1 MQDAALLL
9 AGRYELGPVLG
20 EGGMAKVHR
29 AIDQTLHRP
38 VAVKIL
44 APPYDRDP
52 GYVERFRREAHAA
65 ARLNHP
71 NIVTVFDCGEDAG
84 MEFIVMELVEGETL
98 SARLRRGG
106 PMPPEQVVSVGAAI
120 ASALAEAHARGVVH
134 RDVKPG
140 NVMLT
145 DEGQVK
151 VLDFGIARA
160 SGAEAVT
167 RTGLVMGSAS
177 YLSPE
182 QAQGS
187 SADER
192 SDVYALGCVLFQMA
206 TGRAPFVADD
216 PVAALYQH
224 VNEPVPLPSA
234 IRSIPPA
241 LEDVIMRCLAKA
253 PGDRYASAAALETA
267 LLEAPLG
274 GPNATEPL
282 TPVSNAETAPIPAAI
297 VAPDTFASAPTSAD
311 APNVPAGAAPSSHR
325 ASPERSKRLAVIA
338 GVVAAL
344 VLVAAIV
351 VWADPFGSS
360 LRHQLR
366 EERRAA
372 AQAHP
377 RTSPSASADA
387 TVVTG
392 DPDVDAAYADV
403 LAAIA
408 TAHASDGIDQKTA
421 DAFTHRAQAVVE
433 AFVAADAARVARE
446 VDAFRADLAKRIDE
460 DKIDADGAGFTIA
473 QAVDSLAFAI
483 LADLPSDATT
493 TGPTGGATGDAGGP
507 GDAGDAEH
515 GPPAHSN
522 AGGNGKG
529 NANGHG
535 EDD

>member
-71 NIVTVFDCGEDAG
+71 NIVTVYDCGADAG

-98 SARLRRGG
+98 GARLRRAG
-106 PMPPEQVVSVGAAI
+106 PMESEEVVSVGAAV

-145 DEGQVK
+145 EDGQVK

-224 VNEPVPLPSA
+224 VNEPVPLPSV
-234 IRSIPPA
+234 IRAIPPA

-253 PGDRYASAAALETA
+253 PADRYPSAAAVETA
-267 LLEAPLG
+267 LLEAPLV

-282 TPVSNAETAPIPAAI
+282 SPVSAAETVPIATPT
-297 VAPDTFASAPTSAD
+297 VAPDVAAPAAASTGAPVA
-311 APNVPAGAAPSSHR
+311 PAGHTSSHR
-325 ASPERSKRLAVIA
+325 ASPERSKRWAIIA

-344 VLVAAIV
+344 VLLDAVF
-351 VWADPFGSS
+351 VWADPFGPS
-360 LRHQLR
+360 LRR
-366 EERRAA
+366 EIRQHRRAEA
-372 AQAHP
+372 RTQP
-377 RTSPSASADA
+377 QTSPSASADEA
-387 TVVTG
+387 AVTG
-392 DPDVDAAYADV
+392 DPDVDAAYADLLTAV
-403 LAAIA
+403 A
-408 TAHASDGIDQKTA
+408 TAQASGAIDQKTA
-421 DAFTHRAQAVVE
+421 DAFDRRAQTIVE
-433 AFVAADAARVARE
+433 AFAAGDTERVARE
-446 VDAFRADLAKRIDE
+446 VDAFRADLARRIAE
-460 DKIDADGAGFTIA
+460 DKIDADGAGLAIA
-473 QAVDSLAFAI
+473 QALDPLVFAMS
-483 LADLPSDATT
+483 ADPPTDATI
-493 TGPTGGATGDAGGP
+493 TGPTAGPTGDAGDP
-507 GDAGDAEH
+507 GDAGDEEH
-515 GPPAHSN
+515 EPPAHSN
-522 AGGNGKG
+522 AGGSGNG
-529 NANGHG
+529 NANGHE

>member
-98 SARLRRGG
+98 GARLRRAG
-106 PMPPEQVVSVGAAI
+106 PMQPEEVVSVGAAV

-145 DEGQVK
+145 EDGQVK

-224 VNEPVPLPSA
+224 VNEPVPLPSV
-234 IRSIPPA
+234 IRAIPPA

-253 PGDRYASAAALETA
+253 PGDRYPSAAAVEAA
-267 LLEAPLG
+267 LLEAPLL

-282 TPVSNAETAPIPAAI
+282 SPVSADETVPIATPIAAPDVDAPAA
-297 VAPDTFASAPTSAD
+297 ASAD
-311 APNVPAGAAPSSHR
+311 APVAPAGRTSSHR
-325 ASPERSKRLAVIA
+325 ASSGRSKRWAIIA
-338 GVVAAL
+338 GVIAAL
-344 VLVAAIV
+344 VLLAAIF
-351 VWADPFGSS
+351 VWADPFGPS
-360 LRHQLR
+360 LRR
-366 EERRAA
+366 EIRQHRRAEA
-372 AQAHP
+372 RTQP
-377 RTSPSASADA
+377 QTSPSAPADA
-387 TVVTG
+387 AAVTG
-392 DPDVDAAYADV
+392 DPDVDAAYAD
-403 LAAIA
+403 LLTAIA
-408 TAHASDGIDQKTA
+408 AAQASGGIDQKTA
-421 DAFTHRAQAVVE
+421 DAFDRRAQTIVE
-433 AFVAADAARVARE
+433 AFAAGDAGRVARE
-446 VDAFRADLAKRIDE
+446 VDAFRADLAERIAE
-460 DKIDADGAGFTIA
+460 DKIDAGGAGLAIA
-473 QAVDSLAFAI
+473 QALDPLVFAMS
-483 LADLPSDATT
+483 ADLPSDGTS
-493 TGPTGGATGDAGGP
+493 TGPTDGTTGGDAV
-507 GDAGDAEH
+507 DEEEH

-522 AGGNGKG
+522 AGGNGNG
-529 NANGHG
+529 NGHNK
-535 EDD
+535 DD